1 MGAPSRFLAT
11 RRSTVARV
19 ARPHERKVVRDPSR
33 RRRYESLRAALV
45 ESAVG
50 REFDLARLPTLADF
64 QASVPLLDRDTHAER
79 VTTKLGFDLPELPE
93 AELGG
98 GTRDR
103 PELIDIWR
111 QRLRASGSAG
121 LPRRVALLHAASDD
135 PLIDRM
141 RLADL
146 AALAPELEL
155 LHVQR
160 FDDPL
165 AHVLE
170 QLRGFRPD
178 TLFVPSLATCSAL
191 EGQLRAPL
199 ERSLDTLR
207 WIFAEWD
214 LDVRLRSRVPVL
226 NAGWL
231 HVAGRVGLPTRRSPW
246 QGFSL
251 ATRSMLI
258 ELLPHG
264 DPELDP
270 RRRASAPATVL
281 PEHAVLGERYE
292 LVLSSPLG
300 FLRLRSGLHVRAVG
314 FVPPAPGSEDSL
326 PRTRVLRLPPPPA
339 DVRLEG
345 VTLAG
350 AWLTASVRQ
359 AFRPEDPALVV
370 GEILPGVGASNTPG
384 RRHEHV
390 DAFIDT
396 ELGASRVGARDH
408 GPKPRALLV
417 RVEVQG
423 QTDAAF
429 AHRLAQR
436 IDLDLRGRSGAYA
449 FLREHDEL
457 QQVRVEVV
465 EPGTA
470 RRARER
476 RIRALVGAVEQP
488 TLRVRTNL

>member
-1 MGAPSRFLAT
+1 M
-11 RRSTVARV
+11 
-19 ARPHERKVVRDPSR
+19 ARPLERKVVRDPSR
-33 RRRYESLRAALV
+33 RRRYESLRAALL

-64 QASVPLLDRDTHAER
+64 QASVPLLDAETHAER
-79 VTTKLGFDLPELPE
+79 VTTKLGFDLPDLPE

-98 GTRDR
+98 GSRDR

-121 LPRRVALLHAASDD
+121 LPRRVALLHAPSDD

-141 RLADL
+141 RLDDL

-155 LHVQR
+155 LHIVR
-160 FDDPL
+160 LDDPL
-165 AHVLE
+165 AQVIE
-170 QLRGFRPD
+170 QLHGFRPD

-191 EGQLRAPL
+191 EAQLRAPL
-199 ERSLDTLR
+199 ERRLDSLR
-207 WIFAEWD
+207 WIFAQWD
-214 LDVRLRSRVPVL
+214 LDLRLRSRVPVI

-231 HVAGRVGLPTRRSPW
+231 HVAGRIGLPTRRSPW

-251 ATRSMLI
+251 ATRSLLI

-264 DPELDP
+264 DPELEP
-270 RRRASAPATVL
+270 RRRTTKPVGLHTTRSTRHSHAVTVL

-314 FVPPAPGSEDSL
+314 FVPPPPGSEDSL

-370 GEILPGVGASNTPG
+370 GEIVPGGGASSTAPG
-384 RRHEHV
+384 RRSEVHV
-390 DAFIDT
+390 DTFADT
-396 ELGASRVGARDH
+396 ELGASRVGARDR
-408 GPKPRALLV
+408 GPKPRALSV

-423 QTDAAF
+423 QTDVAF
-429 AHRLAQR
+429 ANRLAQR
-436 IDLDLRGRSGAYA
+436 IDVDLRGRSAAYHW
-449 FLREHDEL
+449 LRERNEL
-457 QQVRVEVV
+457 QQVSVEVV

-476 RIRALVGAVEQP
+476 RIRALVGPVEQP